1 MTEQYN
7 HEQDDPWASL
17 TPDELTAELFKLLD
31 VRPIDDNLFRGRR
44 KPGGIGR
51 VYGGQVVAQALV
63 AASKTVAED
72 RPVHSLHSY
81 FLRGG
86 SEDYEID
93 FRVENDFDGGSFSNR
108 RVIAMQQGE
117 VILNLAASFSNRV
130 RGHEHQTQMPIVPPP
145 EELEPIRLVA
155 LKHENDMSMKMGKF
169 FRRNFPIELRS
180 VGNPFSVLRD
190 DKAPRIVFWFRIA
203 SALDTPQWMH
213 RAIVAYASDIAM
225 IGAAARP
232 HQPFDI
238 LPASLDHS
246 MWFHRDVRCD
256 DWLLNVIDSPWAG
269 EGRGLSH
276 ATVYDRQGKVVASAA
291 QEGMMRDRAMRGS
304 IAQTVSDDTGT

>member
-1 MTEQYN
+1 MTDKHNQTRT
-7 HEQDDPWASL
+7 DPWEGL
-17 TPDELTAELFKLLD
+17 TPAELTVELFKLLD
-31 VRPIDDNLFRGRR
+31 VQPIGDNLFRGRR

-72 RPVHSLHSY
+72 RLVHSLHSY

-86 SEDYEID
+86 SEDHEID

-117 VILNLAASFSNRV
+117 VILNLAASFSRCG
-130 RGHEHQTQMPIVPPP
+130 RGHQHQTQMPIVVPP
-145 EELEPIRLVA
+145 EELEPVSAIA
-155 LKHENDMSMKMGKF
+155 LRHKSETPMNMGNF
-169 FRRNFPIELRS
+169 FKRKSPIELRS
-180 VGNPFSVLRD
+180 VGNPFFALAD
-190 DKAPRIVFWFRIA
+190 DKAPRIVFWFRVA
-203 SALDTPQWMH
+203 SLLDAPQWMH
-213 RAIVAYASDIAM
+213 RAVVAYASDIAM

-232 HQPFDI
+232 HLPFDI
-238 LPASLDHS
+238 LPASLDHN

-256 DWLLNVIDSPWAG
+256 EWLLNVIDSPWAG

-276 ATVYDRQGKVVASAA
+276 ATIYDRQGNVVASAA
-291 QEGMMRDRAMRGS
+291 QEGMMRDRAMR
-304 IAQTVSDDTGT
+304 AP